1 MEELELKDGMKVICP
16 IKTDIFTK
24 GKEYVVY
31 DVEKNLRNEFAFYII
46 NNLNRESFCLL
57 NECAHIKNKNW
68 KIKQ

>member
-1 MEELELKDGMKVICP
+1 MEELELKDGMIVICP
-16 IKTDIFTK
+16 IKARNFTK

-31 DVEKNLRNEFAFYII
+31 DVEKSLMNGFTFYII
-46 NNLNRESFCLL
+46 NNLNNESFCLL